1 MNGVFPLDAGPRATY
16 VCDHSPMHCPYC
28 QAPAFETTPQCPRC
42 GFSLERVGL
51 FYGVMPR
58 LSPGVSDLAGV
69 FRPRDIR
76 RLNDAA
82 ARLHEAFPQISFS
95 VVTTTL
101 QPEQPLTAYA
111 FWVFNR
117 GGICSEL
124 ARGGKSRDLLLT
136 LDTSTSRASL
146 MVGYGLEPFIGV
158 DLLQDIIQHGT
169 ADFARERWVDGI
181 VAVIN
186 AATHTL
192 TEVAASLQKTYGLE
206 SDATRHPESPHS
218 NPDPQPGD
226 Y

>member
-1 MNGVFPLDAGPRATY
+1 
-16 VCDHSPMHCPYC
+16 
-28 QAPAFETTPQCPRC
+28 
-42 GFSLERVGL
+42 
-51 FYGVMPR
+51 MPR

-76 RLNDAA
+76 RLNDAS
-82 ARLHEAFPQISFS
+82 ARLHEAFPQISLS

-117 GGICSEL
+117 GGICPEL

-136 LDTSTSRASL
+136 LDTATARASL

-158 DLLQDIIQHGT
+158 DLLKDIIQHGA
-169 ADFARERWVDGI
+169 ADFARERWVDGV

-186 AATHTL
+186 AATQTL
-192 TEVAASLQKTYGLE
+192 TKVAASLQKTYGLE
-206 SDATRHPESPHS
+206 PDATRQSESLPSHS
-218 NPDPQPGD
+218 DPQPGD